1 MPQEPEKSEK
11 CEVGGERAV
20 YSMGGVMCI
29 GQGGSSRL

>member
-1 MPQEPEKSEK
+1 MLQEPEKAEK
-11 CEVGGERAV
+11 CERERAV